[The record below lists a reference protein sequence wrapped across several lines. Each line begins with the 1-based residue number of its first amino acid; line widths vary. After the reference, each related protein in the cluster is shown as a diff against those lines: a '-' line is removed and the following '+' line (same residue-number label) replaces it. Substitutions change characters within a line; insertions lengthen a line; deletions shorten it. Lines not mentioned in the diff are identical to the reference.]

1 MGGQDG
7 TLELIGLR
15 RRYGDGAE
23 RQPSAGTPAIEVG
36 HLTKDFGDRVAF
48 QDVSFEIGYGEV
60 FGFLGPNGAG
70 KTTTVRTLGTLLSPT
85 PSHAASGQPPLA
97 EVSTGTIWSS
107 SPWMIRGVSAA
118 SQLEDSTVSVPGRIL
133 LAASTGGGGLARP
146 TGREV
151 HLIHARRPTGLALR
165 LQASAA
171 GGPRTVSRG
180 TCRPPTSQGASQTGP
195 VLREEQP
202 EILTVG
208 DDATRLVP

>member
-7 TLELIGLR
+7 MLELIGLR

-23 RQPSAGTPAIEVG
+23 RQASAGTPAIEVR
-36 HLTKDFGDRVAF
+36 HLTKDFGNRVVF
-48 QDVSFEIGYGEV
+48 QDVTFEIAV
-60 FGFLGPNGAG
+60 
-70 KTTTVRTLGTLLSPT
+70 LSRLEASGQCHGWPPT
-85 PSHAASGQPPLA
+85 APPPSHAASGQPPLA

-107 SPWMIRGVSAA
+107 WPWMIRGMSAA

-133 LAASTGGGGLARP
+133 LAASTGGGRLARP

-180 TCRPPTSQGASQTGP
+180 TCRPPTSQGASQPGP
-195 VLREEQP
+195 VLWEEQP

>member
-1 MGGQDG
+1 MRATAGWRRRAIRCGCTTARGLPGCPRRRRRRLGHGLLAAHRGQPARWGCRAVEVGGQWAVPW
-7 TLELIGLR
+7 L
-15 RRYGDGAE
+15 A
-23 RQPSAGTPAIEVG
+23 
-36 HLTKDFGDRVAF
+36 
-48 QDVSFEIGYGEV
+48 
-60 FGFLGPNGAG
+60 
-70 KTTTVRTLGTLLSPT
+70 PT
-85 PSHAASGQPPLA
+85 APPPSHAASGQPPTA

-107 SPWMIRGVSAA
+107 SPWMIRGMSAA

-151 HLIHARRPTGLALR
+151 HLMHARRPTGLALR

-180 TCRPPTSQGASQTGP
+180 TCRPPTSQGASRPGP
-195 VLREEQP
+195 ALREEQP

-208 DDATRLVP
+208 DDATGSSHSVARSRRAIGACR